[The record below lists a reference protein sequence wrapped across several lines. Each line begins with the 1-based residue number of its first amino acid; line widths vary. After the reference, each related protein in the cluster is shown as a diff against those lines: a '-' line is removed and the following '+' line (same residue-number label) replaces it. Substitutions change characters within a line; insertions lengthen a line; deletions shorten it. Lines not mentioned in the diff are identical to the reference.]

1 MTHLC
6 RADGRGRPYRDALRC
21 RRRRPVTA
29 LGVVTA
35 LGLLTTACAGAPPAT
50 TPVATRGRF
59 DLERDAFA
67 FANLVRAER
76 PGWNDAFAN
85 YCLVIARA
93 ASQFYRFAR
102 FADERPPAS
111 PDEYE
116 RLVRAVLSQAPW
128 APPATEAERVV
139 IPGYTDLHTFS
150 AAHEGVIKAAL
161 GSNVLSMVHW
171 RTWRVGIDFPPEH
184 QERLA
189 RELIAEVDAGRPV
202 PLMITNFP
210 HEDLLNHSVLVYD
223 RRPAQQGTDFAAYDP
238 NDPGSPLT
246 LYYDAV
252 ARAFW
257 VGPLTYSPPGR
268 VRAFRLY
275 TSPLF

>member
-1 MTHLC
+1 MAYLR
-6 RADGRGRPYRDALRC
+6 RATARGRDALRS

-29 LGVVTA
+29 LGLLMAV
-35 LGLLTTACAGAPPAT
+35 GLLTAACASAPPA
-50 TPVATRGRF
+50 VAPTSGRGRF
-59 DLERDAFA
+59 DLDHDAFA

-85 YCLVIARA
+85 YCLLVARGA
-93 ASQFYRFAR
+93 NQFYRFAR
-102 FADERPPAS
+102 FVPDQPAAS
-111 PDEYE
+111 PADYE
-116 RLVRAVLSQAPW
+116 RLVRAVFDRAPW
-128 APPATEAERVV
+128 MPPATEADRV
-139 IPGYTDLHTFS
+139 IFPGYADLRSFS
-150 AAHEGVIKAAL
+150 AAHEATIKTAL
-161 GSNVLSMVHW
+161 GSNVLSMMHV
-171 RTWRVGIDFPPEH
+171 RTWRVGVDFSAEH

-189 RELIAEVDAGRPV
+189 HELIAEVDAGRPA

-210 HEDLLNHSVLVYD
+210 HDDLLNHSVLVYD
-223 RRPAQQGTDFAAYDP
+223 RHPGQQGTDFTAYDP
-238 NDPGSPLT
+238 NDSASPLT
-246 LYYDAV
+246 LYYDAT